1 MPSQPLP
8 LLLPAVDL
16 SPVEAQYEAVGQ
28 ALEQALLPLFL
39 YCEKTQGRP
48 ELTDYQFRHLASIRA
63 TLDAVAA
70 FGLQVEQLLTAYR
83 ANVTA
88 LNRQLHYA
96 YDASKPH
103 SLEQAM
109 LVDWESIAL
118 NLLDRLRRPTDAP
131 LSPLVVRLRSLP
143 AFEDS
148 LARLDY
154 PPDVRQQLAAIT
166 SHHLPPHAH
175 AA

>member
-1 MPSQPLP
+1 MPATPLP

-16 SPVEAQYEAVGQ
+16 SPVEASYEASGQ
-28 ALEQALLPLFL
+28 ELEQALLPLFL

-48 ELTDYQFRHLASIRA
+48 DLSDYQFQHLAKIRA
-63 TLDAVAA
+63 ALDAVAA
-70 FGLQVEQLLTAYR
+70 FGTQVEQLLRASR
-83 ANVTA
+83 ANVEA
-88 LNRQLHYA
+88 LNRQLHYLYA
-96 YDASKPH
+96 DKPQT
-103 SLEQAM
+103 LEKAM

-118 NLLDRLRRPTDAP
+118 TLLDRLRQPQDAP

-154 PPDVRQQLAAIT
+154 PLDVRQQLASIT
-166 SHHLPPHAH
+166 SHHLPRH